1 MDNKLHAACIGILIV
16 CIVLMIM
23 NTLKDEAD
31 LHLVQDS
38 LGCEALVIQGSVSN
52 VPMLFMVDT
61 AYAGAPVLSTSY
73 LAVTSAVSI
82 MPDKQ
87 MSVTDTYQEVLT
99 LLQTVDPVQR
109 KVGLVEFINRAKCRS
124 YTSGCTMRLMG
135 IGTTHETRSDLLLC
149 QALKIWGHVTYS
161 LQILTL
167 LYLFYL
173 PGS

>member
-87 MSVTDTYQEVLT
+87 MSAAHLAPAPSSAAQAA
-99 LLQTVDPVQR
+99 LQTMW
-109 KVGLVEFINRAKCRS
+109 RAS
-124 YTSGCTMRLMG
+124 HQAAVAPGPEQWRL
-135 IGTTHETRSDLLLC
+135 
-149 QALKIWGHVTYS
+149 
-161 LQILTL
+161 
-167 LYLFYL
+167 
-173 PGS
+173 